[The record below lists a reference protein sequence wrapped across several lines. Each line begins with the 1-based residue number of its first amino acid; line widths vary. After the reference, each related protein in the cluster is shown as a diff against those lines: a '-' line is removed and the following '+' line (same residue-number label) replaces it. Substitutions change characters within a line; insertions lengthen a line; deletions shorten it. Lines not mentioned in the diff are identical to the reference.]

1 MRLIGAAVFRS
12 LDVIEKGNVGIY
24 RSVYHE
30 DGMAVTPLTSVRPL
44 SSPESRRVSTE
55 PNQARTE
62 EEPSVVTALSGEPTQ
77 PLRREGIR
85 AKHAKEVSRP
95 SRSPEASLSPA
106 TASPPTTQSSGLTG
120 SPRAATP
127 EPSLPSPAMPAAEST
142 GGSSPE
148 TTERVATAPI
158 EDPASQTLKAPV
170 IVRSIP
176 GAHSPRVVIDD
187 PSTAR
192 STEPSTERD

>member
-12 LDVIEKGNVGIY
+12 LDVIETGNVGIY

-85 AKHAKEVSRP
+85 AKRAKEVSRP
-95 SRSPEASLSPA
+95 SRSSRQSRSPEASLSPA

-127 EPSLPSPAMPAAEST
+127 EPSLPSPAMPPS
-142 GGSSPE
+142 
-148 TTERVATAPI
+148 R
-158 EDPASQTLKAPV
+158 PAGRRPKRPNALPPLRLKTPLA
-170 IVRSIP
+170 R
-176 GAHSPRVVIDD
+176 
-187 PSTAR
+187 PSR
-192 STEPSTERD
+192 HR